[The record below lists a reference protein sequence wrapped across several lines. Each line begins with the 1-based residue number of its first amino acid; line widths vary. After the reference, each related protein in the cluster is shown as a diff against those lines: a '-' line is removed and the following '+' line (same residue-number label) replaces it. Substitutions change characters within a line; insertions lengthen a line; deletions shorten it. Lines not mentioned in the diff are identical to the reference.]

1 MVKTE
6 NRDGTT
12 YHVTTVRISSE
23 AYNLSQRCKKSKSK
37 MLEEAIFKNAGASN
51 E

>member
-1 MVKTE
+1 MVKTQT
-6 NRDGTT
+6 RDGTT

-23 AYNLSQRCKKSKSK
+23 AYRLSQNCKKSKSK